1 MMTIPIPIDEK
12 NKKKKDK
19 EQQQNTP
26 TQTAQPAPTEQTAP
40 TEQPQQ
46 PQGPIPW
53 EITTEE
59 KRVNPDVYN
68 LYKQNYE
75 PREKEIQGIE
85 TDYLNKMNNI
95 YGLINKNSEKT
106 KEALKKQP
114 VADAFNMLG
123 TAVGKLSEVASNATF
138 SGRVAPK
145 KVDSS
150 DIAKQGNALL
160 KKSYELPQYL
170 QAIDNDIIQNKA
182 KQLQNEYAVNMN
194 RLQRQQQYIQNAIEQ
209 STDKTKIKYLSQEAI
224 ELKKQEIDL
233 KRKHNEKMEQLA
245 EDRNKTYK
253 TSVYA
258 NGNGQKMEY
267 DVLFV
272 DGKPY
277 PVDEYFIDDIFN
289 NSDLFPDEKKK
300 RLKKAG
306 ASTATIRGEIQTELD
321 KGRRPKYYSNKD
333 IKVTQKIPFPF
344 MTTLKGSGTHT
355 KKVY

>member
-1 MMTIPIPIDEK
+1 MITIDDK
-12 NKKKKDK
+12 DKKKK

-26 TQTAQPAPTEQTAP
+26 PAQPATTEQTTTTATT

-59 KRVNPDVYN
+59 KRVNPDVYK
-68 LYKQNYE
+68 LYQQNYE

-85 TDYLNKMNNI
+85 TDYLDKMNKM
-95 YGLINKNSEKT
+95 YGLINQNSEKT

-114 VADAFNMLG
+114 IADAFNMLG

-138 SGRVAPK
+138 GGRVAPK

-194 RLQRQQQYIQNAIEQ
+194 RLQRQMQYIQNAIEQ
-209 STDKTKIKYLSQEAI
+209 STDKTEIKYLSQAA
-224 ELKKQEIDL
+224 IDL
-233 KRKHNEKMEQLA
+233 EEQKIEMKRKHNERMEQIA
-245 EDRNKTYK
+245 QQKANAYT
-253 TSVYA
+253 TSVY
-258 NGNGQKMEY
+258 NEGNNLSDGFNFLE
-267 DVLFV
+267 V
-272 DGKPY
+272 DGKRY
-277 PVDEYFIDDIFN
+277 KVSDEYILDILDT
-289 NSDLFPDEKKK
+289 DLFDDTEKKK
-300 RLKKAG
+300 LLKT
-306 ASTATIRGEIQTELD
+306 STDNIRGVIQYRLN
-321 KGRRPKYYSNKD
+321 KGERPTKYD
-333 IKVTQKIPFPF
+333 DGTPFSF
-344 MTTLKGSGTHT
+344 KNTLGTTGKEVKRT
-355 KKVY
+355 Y

>member
-1 MMTIPIPIDEK
+1 MITIDDK
-12 NKKKKDK
+12 NKKKK

-26 TQTAQPAPTEQTAP
+26 TAQPAPTEQTTT

-59 KRVNPDVYN
+59 KSVNNDVYN

-85 TDYLNKMNNI
+85 TDYLNKMSNI
-95 YGLINKNSEKT
+95 YGLINQNSEKT

-114 VADAFNMLG
+114 IADAFNMLG

-138 SGRVAPK
+138 GGRVAPK

-182 KQLQNEYAVNMN
+182 KQLQNEYATNMN
-194 RLQRQQQYIQNAIEQ
+194 RLQRQMQYIQNAIEQ
-209 STDKTKIKYLSQEAI
+209 STDKTKIKYLSQAAI
-224 ELKKQEIDL
+224 ALKEKELEM
-233 KRKHNEKMEQLA
+233 KRKHNEKMEQIA
-245 EDRNKTYK
+245 QQNANSNYMKAKNEGNKQDL
-253 TSVYA
+253 
-258 NGNGQKMEY
+258 GY
-267 DVLFV
+267 DKLYV

-277 PVDEYFIDDIFN
+277 PVEEGFIYDILN
-289 NSDLFPDEKKK
+289 NSDLFTDKEKG
-300 RLKKAG
+300 RLQG
-306 ASTATIRGEIQTELD
+306 ASAATIRGEIQTQLN
-321 KGRRPKYYSNKD
+321 KGKRPQYYKNKD

-344 MTTLKGSGTHT
+344 MPTLQGQG
-355 KKVY
+355 KKMITNY

>member
-1 MMTIPIPIDEK
+1 MITIPIDDK
-12 NKKKKDK
+12 DKKKK
-19 EQQQNTP
+19 EQQQT
-26 TQTAQPAPTEQTAP
+26 TQPAPTEQTTTTATT

-59 KRVNPDVYN
+59 TSVNPDVYN
-68 LYKQNYE
+68 LYVKNYE
-75 PREKEIQGIE
+75 PRENAIQQHE
-85 TDYLNKMNNI
+85 NSYLNKMSNI

-114 VADAFNMLG
+114 IADAFNMLG

-182 KQLQNEYAVNMN
+182 KQLQNEYATNMN
-194 RLQRQQQYIQNAIEQ
+194 RLQRQMQYIQNAIEQ

-224 ELKKQEIDL
+224 ELKKQEAAFKKWYADQKLTIARQNANANMI
-233 KRKHNEKMEQLA
+233 KANNEGRNLA
-245 EDRNKTYK
+245 DGYSYLT
-253 TSVYA
+253 
-258 NGNGQKMEY
+258 
-267 DVLFV
+267 V
-272 DGKPY
+272 DGVKY
-277 PVDEYFIDDIFN
+277 KVSNDFIDDVL
-289 NSDLFPDEKKK
+289 NSNLFTDKERENLAPYSYDRIRGQIQDKLDAGKIPTK
-300 RLKKAG
+300 DKDGNPFAFKKALQG
-306 ASTATIRGEIQTELD
+306 MGKEL
-321 KGRRPKYYSNKD
+321 KRTY
-333 IKVTQKIPFPF
+333 
-344 MTTLKGSGTHT
+344 
-355 KKVY
+355 

>member
-1 MMTIPIPIDEK
+1 MMTLDDK
-12 NKKKKDK
+12 DKKKK

-26 TQTAQPAPTEQTAP
+26 TQPAQPAQTEQTTQ

-59 KRVNPDVYN
+59 KSVNNDVYN
-68 LYKQNYE
+68 TYLKNYE

-85 TDYLNKMNNI
+85 TDYLNKMSNI
-95 YGLINKNSEKT
+95 YGLINQNSEKT

-114 VADAFNMLG
+114 IADAFNMLG

-138 SGRVAPK
+138 GGRVAPK

-194 RLQRQQQYIQNAIEQ
+194 RLQRQMQYIQNAIEQ
-209 STDKTKIKYLSQEAI
+209 STDKTKIKYLSQAAI
-224 ELKKQEIDL
+224 DLKKQEIDL
-233 KRKHNEKMEQLA
+233 KRKHNEKMEQIAQQNATANMIKANNEGRNLA
-245 EDRNKTYK
+245 DGYSYLTVDNVKYK
-253 TSVYA
+253 VS
-258 NGNGQKMEY
+258 N
-267 DVLFV
+267 D
-272 DGKPY
+272 
-277 PVDEYFIDDIFN
+277 FIDDVL
-289 NSDLFPDEKKK
+289 NSNLFDDEEREKLAKYSYD
-300 RLKKAG
+300 R
-306 ASTATIRGEIQTELD
+306 IRGEIQDKLDAGIIPTKDKDKNPFAFKKALQGMGKEL
-321 KGRRPKYYSNKD
+321 KRTY
-333 IKVTQKIPFPF
+333 
-344 MTTLKGSGTHT
+344 
-355 KKVY
+355 

>member
-1 MMTIPIPIDEK
+1 MMTLDEK
-12 NKKKKDK
+12 DKKKKDK
-19 EQQQNTP
+19 EQQQTTQPAP
-26 TQTAQPAPTEQTAP
+26 TAPTEQTTTTAQ

-59 KRVNPDVYN
+59 KRVNPDVYK
-68 LYKQNYE
+68 LYQQNYE

-85 TDYLNKMNNI
+85 TDYLDKMNKM
-95 YGLINKNSEKT
+95 YGLINQNSEKT

-114 VADAFNMLG
+114 IADAFNMLG

-194 RLQRQQQYIQNAIEQ
+194 RLQRQMQYIQNAIEQ

-224 ELKKQEIDL
+224 ELKEKALEM
-233 KRKHNEKMEQLA
+233 KRKHDERMEEIAEKNANANIIRANNEGNDLA
-245 EDRNKTYK
+245 DGYSYLRVDNVKYK
-253 TSVYA
+253 VS
-258 NGNGQKMEY
+258 N
-267 DVLFV
+267 
-272 DGKPY
+272 
-277 PVDEYFIDDIFN
+277 YFIDDVL
-289 NSDLFPDEKKK
+289 NSNLFTPEERKELAPYSYD
-300 RLKKAG
+300 RIL
-306 ASTATIRGEIQTELD
+306 GEIQDKLDAGIIPTKDKDGNHFAFKKALQAMGKEL
-321 KGRRPKYYSNKD
+321 KRTY
-333 IKVTQKIPFPF
+333 
-344 MTTLKGSGTHT
+344 
-355 KKVY
+355 

>member
-1 MMTIPIPIDEK
+1 MMTLDDK
-12 NKKKKDK
+12 NKKKK
-19 EQQQNTP
+19 EQQQNTTP
-26 TQTAQPAPTEQTAP
+26 TQPAPTAPTEQTTT

-46 PQGPIPW
+46 PQGPVPW

-59 KRVNPDVYN
+59 KSVNNDVYN

-85 TDYLNKMNNI
+85 TDYLNKMSNI
-95 YGLINKNSEKT
+95 YGLINQNSEKT

-114 VADAFNMLG
+114 IADAFNMLG

-182 KQLQNEYAVNMN
+182 KQLQNEYATNMN
-194 RLQRQQQYIQNAIEQ
+194 RLQRQMQYIQNAIEQ
-209 STDKTKIKYLSQEAI
+209 STDKTKIKYLSQAAI

-233 KRKHNEKMEQLA
+233 KRKHNEKMEQIAQQNANSNYIRAKNEGSNLA
-245 EDRNKTYK
+245 DGY
-253 TSVYA
+253 SYL
-258 NGNGQKMEY
+258 
-267 DVLFV
+267 DV
-272 DGKPY
+272 DGKRY
-277 PVDEYFIDDIFN
+277 AVSNDFIDDILN
-289 NSDLFPDEKKK
+289 KSDLFTDTERE
-300 RLKKAG
+300 RLKG
-306 ASTATIRGEIQTELD
+306 ASTATIRGEIQNYID
-321 KGRRPKYYSNKD
+321 KGKRPQYYINTKG
-333 IKVTQKIPFPF
+333 TQKIPFPF
-344 MTTLKGSGTHT
+344 MPTLQGQG
-355 KKVY
+355 KKMITNY

>member
-1 MMTIPIPIDEK
+1 MMTLDDK
-12 NKKKKDK
+12 DKKKK

-26 TQTAQPAPTEQTAP
+26 TTPAQPATTEQTTT

-46 PQGPIPW
+46 PQGPVPW

-59 KRVNPDVYN
+59 KSVNNDVYDTY
-68 LYKQNYE
+68 LKNYE

-85 TDYLNKMNNI
+85 TDYLNKMSNI

-114 VADAFNMLG
+114 IADAFNMLG

-138 SGRVAPK
+138 GGRVAPK

-182 KQLQNEYAVNMN
+182 KQLQNEYATNMN
-194 RLQRQQQYIQNAIEQ
+194 RLQRQMQYIQNAIEQ

-224 ELKKQEIDL
+224 DLENKKVALE
-233 KRKHNEKMEQLA
+233 EW
-245 EDRNKTYK
+245 Y
-253 TSVYA
+253 
-258 NGNGQKMEY
+258 
-267 DVLFV
+267 
-272 DGKPY
+272 
-277 PVDEYFIDDIFN
+277 
-289 NSDLFPDEKKK
+289 KKK
-300 RLKKAG
+300 RLEIAQQN
-306 ASTATIRGEIQTELD
+306 ANSNYIRAKNEGSNLADGYSYLTVD
-321 KGRRPKYYSNKD
+321 GVKYKVSND
-333 IKVTQKIPFPF
+333 FIDDV
-344 MTTLKGSGTHT
+344 LNS
-355 KKVY
+355 

>member
-1 MMTIPIPIDEK
+1 MITIPIDEK
-12 NKKKKDK
+12 DKKKK
-19 EQQQNTP
+19 EQQQNNP
-26 TQTAQPAPTEQTAP
+26 TQTAQPAQTEQTTTTATT

-59 KRVNPDVYN
+59 KSVNPDVYN
-68 LYKQNYE
+68 LYVKNYE
-75 PREKEIQGIE
+75 PREKEMQGIE
-85 TDYLNKMNNI
+85 TDYLDKMNKM
-95 YGLINKNSEKT
+95 YGLINQNSEKT

-114 VADAFNMLG
+114 IADAFNMLG

-194 RLQRQQQYIQNAIEQ
+194 RLQRQMQYIQNAIEQ

-253 TSVYA
+253 MSVYA
-258 NGNGQKMEY
+258 NANGQKMEY
-267 DVLFV
+267 DQLFV
-272 DGKPY
+272 DGVPY
-277 PVDEYFIDDIFN
+277 PVDADFIDDILK
-289 NSDLFPDEKKK
+289 NSDLFTDEQKE
-300 RLKKAG
+300 RLGG
-306 ASTATIRGEIQTELD
+306 ASTAIIRGEIQNYID
-321 KGRRPKYYSNKD
+321 KGKRPQYYKNKD

-344 MTTLKGSGTHT
+344 METLKGSGTHT

>member
-1 MMTIPIPIDEK
+1 MITIPIDDK
-12 NKKKKDK
+12 DKKKKDK

-26 TQTAQPAPTEQTAP
+26 TQTAQPAPTEQTTQ

-59 KRVNPDVYN
+59 KSVNPDVYN

-85 TDYLNKMNNI
+85 TDYLDKMNNI

-114 VADAFNMLG
+114 IADAFNMLG

-194 RLQRQQQYIQNAIEQ
+194 RLQRQMQYIQNAIEQ
-209 STDKTKIKYLSQEAI
+209 STDKTKIKYLSQEALALEKEKI
-224 ELKKQEIDL
+224 AADENYKKALLKLREDSNQI
-233 KRKHNEKMEQLA
+233 RKMEA
-245 EDRNKTYK
+245 YNEANKQDL
-253 TSVYA
+253 
-258 NGNGQKMEY
+258 GY
-267 DVLFV
+267 DKLFI

-277 PVDEYFIDDIFN
+277 PVEEGFIYDILN
-289 NSDLFPDEKKK
+289 NSDLFTDEKKES
-300 RLKKAG
+300 LQKAS
-306 ASTATIRGEIQTELD
+306 AATIRGEIQTELNR
-321 KGRRPKYYSNKD
+321 GRRPQYYKNKD
-333 IKVTQKIPFPF
+333 IKVTQKIHFPF
-344 MTTLKGSGTHT
+344 METLRGQG
-355 KKVY
+355 KKMITNY

>member
-1 MMTIPIPIDEK
+1 MITIDDK
-12 NKKKKDK
+12 DKKKK
-19 EQQQNTP
+19 EQQQNTQP
-26 TQTAQPAPTEQTAP
+26 AQPAPTEQTTN
-40 TEQPQQ
+40 TEQQPQ

-59 KRVNPDVYN
+59 KSVNPAVFN
-68 LYKQNYE
+68 LYKTNYE

-85 TDYLNKMNNI
+85 TDYLNKMSNI

-114 VADAFNMLG
+114 IADAFNMLG

-194 RLQRQQQYIQNAIEQ
+194 RLQRQMQYIQNAIEQ
-209 STDKTKIKYLSQEAI
+209 STDKTKIKYLSQEAYNLKQQ
-224 ELKKQEIDL
+224 ELALNEWWKKQKLSIDQQNATANMI
-233 KRKHNEKMEQLA
+233 KANNEGRNLA
-245 EDRNKTYK
+245 DGYSYLTVDNVKYK
-253 TSVYA
+253 VS
-258 NGNGQKMEY
+258 N
-267 DVLFV
+267 D
-272 DGKPY
+272 
-277 PVDEYFIDDIFN
+277 FIDDVL
-289 NSDLFPDEKKK
+289 NSNLFTDEERENLAPYSYDRIRGQIQDKLDDGIIPTKDK
-300 RLKKAG
+300 NGKYFAFKKALQG
-306 ASTATIRGEIQTELD
+306 MGKEL
-321 KGRRPKYYSNKD
+321 KRTY
-333 IKVTQKIPFPF
+333 
-344 MTTLKGSGTHT
+344 
-355 KKVY
+355 

>member
-1 MMTIPIPIDEK
+1 MITIPIDDK
-12 NKKKKDK
+12 DKKKK
-19 EQQQNTP
+19 EQQQNT
-26 TQTAQPAPTEQTAP
+26 QSAQPAPTEQNTPTATT

-59 KRVNPDVYN
+59 KRVNPDVYK
-68 LYKQNYE
+68 LYQQNYE

-85 TDYLNKMNNI
+85 TDYLDKMNKM
-95 YGLINKNSEKT
+95 YGLINQNSEKT

-114 VADAFNMLG
+114 IADAFNMLG
-123 TAVGKLSEVASNATF
+123 TVVGKLSEVASNATF
-138 SGRVAPK
+138 GGRVAPK

-194 RLQRQQQYIQNAIEQ
+194 RLQRQMQYIQNAIEQ
-209 STDKTKIKYLSQEAI
+209 STDKTKIKYLSQAAI
-224 ELKKQEIDL
+224 DLKKQEIDL
-233 KRKHNEKMEQLA
+233 KRKHNERMEELK
-245 EDRNKTYK
+245 EKEIGVRKLGI
-253 TSVYA
+253 YA
-258 NGNGQKMEY
+258 NANGQKMEY
-267 DVLFV
+267 DQLFV

-277 PVDEYFIDDIFN
+277 PVEADFIYDILN
-289 NSDLFPDEKKK
+289 NSDLFTDEQKE
-300 RLKKAG
+300 RLQG
-306 ASTATIRGEIQTELD
+306 ASAATIRGEIQTLID
-321 KGRRPKYYSNKD
+321 KGKRPQYYKNKD

-344 MTTLKGSGTHT
+344 MSTLKGSGTHT

>member
-1 MMTIPIPIDEK
+1 MMTLDDK
-12 NKKKKDK
+12 DKKKK

-26 TQTAQPAPTEQTAP
+26 TAQPTPTATT

-59 KRVNPDVYN
+59 KSVNNDVYN
-68 LYKQNYE
+68 TFLKNYE

-85 TDYLNKMNNI
+85 TDYLNKMSNI

-114 VADAFNMLG
+114 IADAFNMLG

-138 SGRVAPK
+138 GGRVAPK

-182 KQLQNEYAVNMN
+182 KQLQNEYATNMN
-194 RLQRQQQYIQNAIEQ
+194 RLQRQMQYIQNALEKA
-209 STDKTKIKYLSQEAI
+209 TTKTEKEYLSQEAI
-224 ELKKQEIDL
+224 ELEEQKIDL
-233 KRKHNEKMEQLA
+233 KRKHNEKMEQIAQQNANSNYIRAKNEGSNLA
-245 EDRNKTYK
+245 DGYSYLT
-253 TSVYA
+253 
-258 NGNGQKMEY
+258 
-267 DVLFV
+267 V
-272 DGKPY
+272 DGVKY
-277 PVDEYFIDDIFN
+277 KVSNDFIDDVLNSNLFN
-289 NSDLFPDEKKK
+289 DNEREQLAKYSND
-300 RLKKAG
+300 R
-306 ASTATIRGEIQTELD
+306 IRGEIQDKLDAGIIPTKDKDKNPFAFKKALQGMGKEL
-321 KGRRPKYYSNKD
+321 KRTY
-333 IKVTQKIPFPF
+333 
-344 MTTLKGSGTHT
+344 
-355 KKVY
+355 